1 MLQVRR
7 ASQVKQEHVHADEML
22 LVRGGG
28 SISQP
33 TGSSSNV

>member
-22 LVRGGG
+22 VRGGG